1 MGKLIYM
8 FIASGNK
15 KIFALLILPSLLLF
29 SILLLFGENFTL
41 SITAAIFYSLF
52 LVAFLKPRTG
62 LLLIIF
68 LRPCLDYFTKNNL
81 NVIGLEI
88 NPAGV
93 FAGLTIIFSISV
105 LIQYREKIKANAI
118 IIAWIAF
125 IISML
130 ISLPLSMNAAS
141 SFEEVIRL
149 TSIFLIFLTAF
160 TLTEN
165 NKDLSKL
172 IKVLIASAVIPS
184 AMAVWQYFTKT
195 GLTIPLEGVYNRVY
209 GTFAHPNLLAFYLL
223 MAITLCFLIFLSSD
237 KKKVSILIFGLLAMF
252 FLITLG
258 FTYTRSAWL
267 GLLLVVLLLGV
278 SRYRLFL
285 VVSLGVILISFF
297 SVEAINQRI
306 HAFTSNDPGNSINWR
321 IGLWKDGASYAMYK
335 PITGYGAGTS
345 KELILKKRGPEAGS
359 SDAHNDYLRVMLEA
373 GVIGLLAYCSLL
385 LALLK
390 SVFDLYKQQVR
401 PRLKSLNFACL
412 AMLVGFAIISF
423 GDNILANTAL
433 QWALWSLV
441 GGLLAKKA

>member
-1 MGKLIYM
+1 MSIINRNRKLFVI
-8 FIASGNK
+8 
-15 KIFALLILPSLLLF
+15 LILPSLLLF

-41 SITAAIFYSLF
+41 SMTAAVFYSLF

-62 LLLIIF
+62 LLLI
-68 LRPCLDYFTKNNL
+68 LLVRPCLDYFTKNNL

-93 FAGLTIIFSISV
+93 FAGLTILFSISV
-105 LIQYREKIKANAI
+105 LVQHRNKLKMNALI
-118 IIAWIAF
+118 GAWLAF
-125 IISML
+125 IVAMAVSWPFSI
-130 ISLPLSMNAAS
+130 NTAS
-141 SFEEVIRL
+141 TLEEVMRL
-149 TSIFLIFLTAF
+149 VSIFLIFLAAF
-160 TLTEN
+160 TLTET

-172 IKVLIASAVIPS
+172 IKVLIVSAVVPS
-184 AMAVWQYFTKT
+184 ILAIWQYFTKT

-237 KKKVSILIFGLLAMF
+237 KKKVSIVIFGILAMV

-285 VVSLGVILISFF
+285 VVSLTAITISFF
-297 SVEAINQRI
+297 SVQAINQRI
-306 HAFTSNDPGNSINWR
+306 YAFTSRDPGSSINWR
-321 IGLWKDGASYAMYK
+321 IGLWKDGFSYATYK
-335 PITGYGAGTS
+335 PVTGYGAGTS

-373 GVIGLLAYCSLL
+373 GVIGLLAYCSLIFW
-385 LALLK
+385 LLK
-390 SVFDLYKQQVR
+390 SIFDLYRQQLR
-401 PRLKSLNFACL
+401 PRLKSLTFACL
-412 AMLVGFAIISF
+412 AMLSGFAIISL

-433 QWALWSLV
+433 QWALWALV